1 VKDNPAQGIVRDLVE
16 SYKTEAKLLEE
27 VIEYTERSEKIA
39 EGGDFPALCHC
50 LLGRGE
56 RIEAIAQLEA
66 ERRNLEK
73 ELSGRIP
80 EDVKEAGGRALI
92 THRKAILANNRLH
105 ALLTELKTVFE
116 EEITALEHKKTAT
129 RAYNEVS
136 ASSSHS
142 MFLDRE
148 R

>member
-1 VKDNPAQGIVRDLVE
+1 MKDKPAQGIVCSLVE
-16 SYKTEAKLLEE
+16 SYETEARLLEE
-27 VIEYTERSEKIA
+27 VIDYTERSEKLA
-39 EGGDFPALCHC
+39 EGGDFHALCHC

-66 ERRNLEK
+66 KRRNPEK

-80 EDVKEAGGRALI
+80 EDVKVARDRALI
-92 THRKAILANNRLH
+92 AHGKAIIANNRLR
-105 ALLTELKTVFE
+105 AVLAELKTVFE
-116 EEITALEHKKTAT
+116 KEISALEHKKTAT
-129 RAYNEVS
+129 HAYNEVS

-142 MFLDRE
+142 IFLDRE